1 MSEFEWRS
9 EIRKLSGAVEPARD
23 LWPTIEARI
32 AALPNRR
39 SRRPLIFSMAAGL
52 LVACGAMVFAWR
64 LHTAAPVESPT
75 VASTAAVTNVPNKHK
90 HARADLAQPAHPVLA
105 AASLDLDDAS
115 ADIQEAL
122 EQRPDAVFLVGL
134 LNRTNGQ
141 RMRLLKQSYA
151 G

>member
-9 EIRKLSGAVEPARD
+9 EMRKLGGPIEPARD
-23 LWPTIEARI
+23 LWPTIESRI

-39 SRRPLIFSMAAGL
+39 SRRPLILSMAAGL
-52 LVACGAMVFAWR
+52 LVACGAAVFAWR
-64 LHTAAPVESPT
+64 LHTVTP
-75 VASTAAVTNVPNKHK
+75 VASPNVASVAANDVPNKRK
-90 HARADLAQPAHPVLA
+90 RADADFAQPAHPTLA
-105 AASLDLDDAS
+105 SAALDLNDAS

>member
-1 MSEFEWRS
+1 MSEFEWRNGM
-9 EIRKLSGAVEPARD
+9 RKLGGPVEPARD
-23 LWPTIEARI
+23 LWPSIESRI

-39 SRRPLIFSMAAGL
+39 SRRPLIFSIAAAL

-64 LHTAAPVESPT
+64 LHGSAPSPSANLATTTAVPDN
-75 VASTAAVTNVPNKHK
+75 AVKRK
-90 HARADLAQPAHPVLA
+90 RADADIVQPAHPALA
-105 AASLDLDDAS
+105 AAALDLNDAS

-134 LNRTNGQ
+134 LNRTNAQ
-141 RMRLLKQSYA
+141 RMRLLKRSYA